1 MTNGKLEHDKPTEP
15 IPPSKE
21 EVLSLDSAA
30 RRHALAELAELAK
43 HAAYTAPAVLAV
55 QSIFVPK
62 AKAGTF

>member
-21 EVLSLDSAA
+21 EVLSSDSAA
-30 RRHALAELAELAK
+30 RRHALAELAK

-55 QSIFVPK
+55 HSIFVPK